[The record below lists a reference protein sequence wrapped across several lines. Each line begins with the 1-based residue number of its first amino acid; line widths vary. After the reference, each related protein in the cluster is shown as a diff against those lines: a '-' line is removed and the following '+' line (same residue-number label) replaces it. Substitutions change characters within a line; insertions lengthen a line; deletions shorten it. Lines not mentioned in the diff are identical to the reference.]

1 MGRRT
6 NQTQR
11 KVRMPRILKR
21 RSKEPSVDVKPES
34 TDGATCQITGCG
46 CGN

>member
-1 MGRRT
+1 MDRRT

-21 RSKEPSVDVKPES
+21 RPKKDSVDVKAES
-34 TDGATCQITGCG
+34 TDDVTCQITG
-46 CGN
+46 